1 MFHLARKK
9 VIFIIV
15 EGASDETAL
24 GVIFN
29 KVFEPDTTYVHV
41 IHGDITTRSNVSPN
55 NIVAKIGNE
64 VRKYAKEQ
72 FLSSKDFSQIIHIVD
87 TDGAY
92 IPDNCIVED
101 IDSIGTIYSEDC
113 ITAKNKNNIINRN
126 FHKSQNLQRLSKT
139 NYIWGIH
146 YRVYYMSCNLDHAL
160 YGFLNLSDEEKES
173 YAYEFALRYRNNIPE
188 FRNFISTSDFSVM
201 LPYKESWNFIKLD
214 CESLKRHTNLG
225 LCLPEQPN
233 IDNEQH

>member
-15 EGASDETAL
+15 EGPSDETAL

-41 IHGDITTRSNVSPN
+41 IHGDITTRNNVSPN

-72 FLSSKDFSQIIHIVD
+72 FLSSEDFSQIIHIVD

-92 IPDNCIVED
+92 IPDNCIVEN
-101 IDSIGTIYSEDC
+101 IDFSGTIYSEDC

-126 FHKSQNLQRLSKT
+126 FQKSQNLNKLSIT

-146 YRVYYMSCNLDHAL
+146 YRVYYMSCNLEHAL

-173 YAYEFALRYRNNIPE
+173 FAYEFALRYRDNISE
-188 FRNFISTSDFSVM
+188 FRNFISTSEFSVM
-201 LPYKESWNFIKLD
+201 LPYQESWNFIKSD

-225 LCLPEQPN
+225 LCLPE
-233 IDNEQH
+233 